1 MRILCVDDEEFIRDS
16 LYLRGLKRKLKA
28 DELVIVASGEEA
40 MAEVDRRHFDMV
52 ITDLKMPGASGLD
65 VLKHVK
71 GSDLGTQV
79 LIVTGAASVETAV
92 DAIRLGARDYIEKP
106 VSIELLIEKVENIR
120 DYQARLHEAEEFR
133 LAKERCE
140 AETSQEMHLLELRV
154 QELEK
159 GVDQVL
165 AQVHRLRAQL
175 PAGEYENLIAL
186 LKPLSWS
193 EKN

>member
-16 LYLRGLKRKLKA
+16 LYLRGLKRKLKG

-71 GSDLGTQV
+71 STDLGTQV

-140 AETSQEMHLLELRV
+140 VETSQEMHLLELRV

-165 AQVHRLRAQL
+165 AQVHRLRDQL
-175 PAGEYENLIAL
+175 PAGEYEKLLAL

-193 EKN
+193 EKE

>member
-1 MRILCVDDEEFIRDS
+1 MRILCVDDEEFVRDA
-16 LYLRGLKRKLKA
+16 LYVRGLKRKLKG
-28 DELVIVASGEEA
+28 DEIVVAASGEEA
-40 MAEVDRRHFDMV
+40 MAEIDRRHFDMV

-71 GSDLGTQV
+71 TGNLETQV

-120 DYQARLHEAEEFR
+120 DYQARIHEAEEFR

-140 AETSQEMHLLELRV
+140 AETSQEMHLLEARV

-159 GVDQVL
+159 GVDLVL
-165 AQVHRLRAQL
+165 EQLHRLRPQL
-175 PAGEYENLIAL
+175 PAAEYEQLLAL

-193 EKN
+193 EKG